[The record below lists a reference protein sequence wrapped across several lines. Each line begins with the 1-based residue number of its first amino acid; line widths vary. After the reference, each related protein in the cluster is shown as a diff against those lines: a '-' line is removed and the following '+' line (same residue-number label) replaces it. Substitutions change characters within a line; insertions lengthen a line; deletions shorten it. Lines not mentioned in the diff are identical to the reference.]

1 VNTAPGGWETWSW
14 DESLFAGAA
23 GYYEQGRMPYAP
35 DLAGVFA
42 RSLALDGLGRLL
54 DVGCGPGT
62 VTLRLA
68 PLFEAAVGLDP
79 DPEMLACASR
89 AAVSRGIGNVAWAR
103 QRAEDLPAGLGSFRA
118 VTFAASFHWMDR
130 PRVASAVATM
140 LDPGGAAVQ
149 VDAPG
154 YRPDELAAEARRGSL
169 PFPPPPDDALDQLRR
184 RYLGNDR
191 RAGQG
196 IRNTSPGGED
206 QVFREAGFLPAQ
218 AVTVPDQ
225 RTIERTVDDV
235 VARVFSSSSTAPH
248 LFGDRRESFEQDMRE
263 LLAQASVSGRF
274 SVRLPDNVLRIWRL
288 PGLPGSSANGAE
300 RDWPASVSGLSSRAA
315 KLLLPKRIL
324 LEYSLGCECSPDP
337 AWPA

>member
-23 GYYEQGRMPYAP
+23 GYYEQGRLPYAP
-35 DLAGVFA
+35 GLARVFA
-42 RSLALDGLGRLL
+42 ASLGLDGRGRLL

-89 AAVSRGIGNVAWAR
+89 AAAAQGIGNVTWVR
-103 QRAEDLPAGLGSFRA
+103 QRAEALPAGLGSFHA

-130 PRVASAVATM
+130 PRVASAVAAM

-154 YRPDELAAEARRGSL
+154 YRYGDPAAETGRPSL
-169 PFPPPPDDALDQLRR
+169 PFPPPPGDALDQLRR
-184 RYLGNDR
+184 RYLGSDR

-196 IRNTSPGGED
+196 IRNTSPSGED
-206 QVFREAGFLPAQ
+206 QVFREAGFRPAQ
-218 AVTVPDQ
+218 TVTVPDQ
-225 RTIERTVDDV
+225 RIMERTIDDV
-235 VARVFSSSSTAPH
+235 VAEVFSTSSTAPH
-248 LFGDRRESFEQDMRE
+248 LFGDRREDFETDVRE
-263 LLAQASVSGRF
+263 ILAQASVSGRF
-274 SVRLPDNVLRIWRL
+274 SVRLPNNILRIWRL
-288 PGLPGSSANGAE
+288 PA
-300 RDWPASVSGLSSRAA
+300 
-315 KLLLPKRIL
+315 
-324 LEYSLGCECSPDP
+324 
-337 AWPA
+337 

>member
-1 VNTAPGGWETWSW
+1 MDAAPGGWETWSW

-23 GYYEQGRMPYAP
+23 GYYEQGRLPYAP
-35 DLAGVFA
+35 SLASVFA
-42 RSLALDGLGRLL
+42 RSLALDGQGRLL

-89 AAVSRGIGNVAWAR
+89 AAADRGVSNVAWVR
-103 QRAEDLPAGLGSFRA
+103 QRAEALPAGLGSFRA

-154 YRPDELAAEARRGSL
+154 YRFEELAAQARKGSL
-169 PFPPPPDDALDQLRR
+169 PFPPPPDDALDQLRC
-184 RYLGNDR
+184 RYLGSDK

-196 IRNTSPGGED
+196 IRNTSPAGED
-206 QVFREAGFLPAQ
+206 QVFQAAGFRPAQ
-218 AVTVPDQ
+218 TVTVPDQ
-225 RTIERTVDDV
+225 RAIERTIDDV

-248 LFGDRRESFEQDMRE
+248 LFGDRRGDFETDMRE
-263 LLAQASVSGRF
+263 VLARAAPLGRF
-274 SVRLPDNVLRIWRL
+274 SLRLPDNVLRIWRL
-288 PGLPGSSANGAE
+288 PGSST
-300 RDWPASVSGLSSRAA
+300 
-315 KLLLPKRIL
+315 
-324 LEYSLGCECSPDP
+324 GCR
-337 AWPA
+337 